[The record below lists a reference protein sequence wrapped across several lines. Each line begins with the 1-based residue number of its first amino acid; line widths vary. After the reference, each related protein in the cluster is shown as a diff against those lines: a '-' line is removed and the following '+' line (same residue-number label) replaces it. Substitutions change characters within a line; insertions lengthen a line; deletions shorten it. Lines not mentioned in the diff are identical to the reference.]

1 MQEGHTLPGGR
12 ELERDG
18 GGGGVSSLL
27 YALEGPAGPAIS
39 LLMKDLMA
47 LTAETMRVSAAP
59 VKEAMTRPTFSA
71 PLPRVGAPRPSQFEN
86 GRAA

>member
-1 MQEGHTLPGGR
+1 M
-12 ELERDG
+12 
-18 GGGGVSSLL
+18 SSPR

-39 LLMKDLMA
+39 QLMKDLMA

-71 PLPRVGAPRPSQFEN
+71 LLPRVGAARPCQFKT
-86 GRAA
+86 GGLHKDY